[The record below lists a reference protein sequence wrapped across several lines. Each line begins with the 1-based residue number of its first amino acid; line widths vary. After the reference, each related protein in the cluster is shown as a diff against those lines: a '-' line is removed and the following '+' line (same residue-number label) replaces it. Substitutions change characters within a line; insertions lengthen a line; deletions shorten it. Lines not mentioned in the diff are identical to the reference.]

1 MGQASPPG
9 VAGFYSLILLMF
21 CVFVATGYSSAVWS
35 VELFRCTL
43 DGGIEFRQ
51 TPCPA
56 GRQEKTVVV
65 EQSRG
70 MTPAEPA
77 LRLAPPK
84 TAHQNKLPVRDAA
97 RKPNEEKC
105 WKLEQKLEKVEQRL
119 RGGYKASQYR
129 SLHRKQDEYEDYL
142 RRFCRP

>member
-1 MGQASPPG
+1 MGQASPLG
-9 VAGFYSLILLMF
+9 VAGFYSLVLLMF
-21 CVFVATGYSSAVWS
+21 CIFAATGYSSAVWS

-43 DGGIEFRQ
+43 NGGIEFRQ

-65 EQSRG
+65 EQSSG

-77 LRLAPPK
+77 LRLAQPK
-84 TAHQNKLPVRDAA
+84 TTRQNKLSAQDTP

-105 WKLEQKLEKVEQRL
+105 WKLERKLEKVEQRL